1 MLVSKKSSISGK
13 INSMELPITEA
24 QLEAHQNGELVQD
37 VFPTLSAEEREFL
50 ISGIT
55 PNEWNEM
62 FGNFTEE

>member
-24 QLEAHQNGELVQD
+24 QLKAHQNGELVQD
-37 VFPTLSAEEREFL
+37 VFPNLSAEEREFL